1 MKDQIEKVKMF
12 VTEHKKT
19 IAIVAGLIVAGT
31 VAYMAIKRAKQSK
44 RR

>member
-1 MKDQIEKVKMF
+1 MKEQIEKVKVF

-19 IAIVAGLIVAGT
+19 IMIVGGLVVAGT
-31 VAYMAIKRAKQSK
+31 VAYLAWKRAKQSK